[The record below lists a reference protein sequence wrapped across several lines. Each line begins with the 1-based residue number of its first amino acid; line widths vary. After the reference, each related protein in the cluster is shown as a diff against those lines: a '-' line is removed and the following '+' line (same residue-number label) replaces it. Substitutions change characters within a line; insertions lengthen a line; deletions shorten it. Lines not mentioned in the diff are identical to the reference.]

1 MKTITLILG
10 DITAIAVDAMV
21 NTAHASLQGGSG
33 LCYTIHKKGGAV
45 LQHECKQLYAEH
57 GLLAD
62 SAVAVTSAGN
72 LPAHHVIHAVGPRW
86 LDGTHNEEQLLYDTY
101 KNIVLKADLIQGQ
114 TLSIPAI
121 ATGIHG
127 FPKQRAAH
135 LAMQALTDILPH
147 CTHLKTVLLINT
159 SVDNCQF
166 YLQEF
171 EKFAEKAGTVQ
182 LESLLPSRLE
192 KLTK

>member
-1 MKTITLILG
+1 MKKITLILG

-45 LQHECKQLYAEH
+45 LQQECKHLYAEH

-62 SAVAVTSAGN
+62 SAVEVTSAGN

-86 LDGTHNEEQLLYDTY
+86 LDGTYNEEKLLYDTY
-101 KNIVLKADLIQGQ
+101 KNIVLKADLIQAQ
-114 TLSIPAI
+114 TLSIPSI

-135 LAMQALTDILPH
+135 LAMQAMIDILPH
-147 CTHLKTVLLINT
+147 CTHLNTVLLVNT
-159 SVDNCQF
+159 SVDNCQL

-171 EKFAEKAGTVQ
+171 VKFAEKTGTVR

-192 KLTK
+192 KLAE

>member
-1 MKTITLILG
+1 MKKITLILG

-45 LQHECKQLYAEH
+45 LQQECKRLYAEH

-62 SAVAVTSAGN
+62 SSVEVTSAGN

-86 LDGTHNEEQLLYDTY
+86 LDGTHNEDQLLYDTY
-101 KNIVLKADLIQGQ
+101 KNTLLKADFIQAQ
-114 TLSIPAI
+114 TLSIPSI
-121 ATGIHG
+121 ATGIHC

-135 LAMQALTDILPH
+135 LAMQAMIDILPH
-147 CTHLKTVLLINT
+147 CTHLKTVLLVNT
-159 SVDNCQF
+159 RVDNCQL

-171 EKFAEKAGTVQ
+171 EKLAKKTGTVR

-192 KLTK
+192 KLAE